1 MTVDNLAVLENIPG
15 IVFHVAVEH
24 DGDFRFLSMSHEGL
38 VAMGLSREEVVGALV
53 RNVIPPPS
61 CDVVLDHYRE
71 AIRSGQTVRWKE
83 ESVYPAGRK
92 VGEVAVTPLHDAS
105 GVVTHLIGLVHDITE
120 RERLEE
126 ALRRRE
132 ERLAFLV
139 RLNDA
144 LRPLSDPVEMQ
155 EVTARLLG
163 EHLGVNRVA
172 YSVIEGEHF
181 IVTTSYDHGVAPIR
195 GRQSLL
201 AFGATLLEAYRRGE
215 SVRAS
220 DVRTDP
226 RFTDAERANL
236 LAHGIVAFIRMMLQ
250 KEGHRVA
257 TFGVSSVTPR
267 DWTLDE
273 ITLLEETAER
283 MWAAAERARAEA
295 ALQERE
301 VRLRLALKA
310 SGAGSWARDVDGQ
323 HVYWD
328 EGMGRLYGV
337 APDEPVTFDAWL
349 SRVHEEDRSKVLDL
363 LDGLRHPTSDAWDM
377 TFRIVRPDGTV
388 AWIQSLGR
396 VERDPA
402 GEIARVTGLEL
413 DITARRRA
421 EEALQMRRDEE
432 HARELRLL
440 LETAAQGIVS
450 VDTQGQI
457 VTANRALE
465 AMFGWAPGELVGQSI
480 ERLVPSSVRHMHAR
494 HRTGYFATPYP
505 RLMGGGLDLMGE
517 RKDGS
522 LFPIEVSLNHV
533 ATPGGGHAIAFVTD
547 ITERRRA
554 ATEIHTRA
562 VELEHRTL
570 QLSRLASDLTLA
582 EQHAREQLAKTLHDG
597 LQQLLLISALN
608 LDQLV
613 KRDAQQGTTPT
624 ELLVQAK
631 SHVDEAIVA
640 ARSLSVELSP
650 PVLHSFGLPAA
661 LTWLAGWI
669 RTKYGLEVQVSAD
682 PLANSARKDV
692 RTLLF
697 ECVRELL
704 LNAVKHAQ
712 VDRVEVD
719 LAREPHDALRITVS
733 DQGIGFDPAE
743 LNERAKLGQ
752 VGWGL
757 FSIRERLTLL
767 DGRFE
772 IESAPGRGTRFRLI
786 AAQDAAQG
794 ADAVK
799 DSLTRV
805 ATRLAPHNAAGY
817 TPRPALR
824 ILIVDDHAGVRKAF
838 RQILEERA
846 QLHIVGEAT
855 NGLEAIAQAHALRP
869 DVILMD
875 VSMPQM
881 DGIEAT
887 TRLRAEL
894 PSIEI
899 LGMSMQPGAEVRQAI
914 GDAGASGFFVKD
926 LDTPRLIE
934 HLLVLHANIVL
945 PMSSPPTEQNLTLTP
960 NS

>member
-1 MTVDNLAVLENIPG
+1 MTADNLPVLENLPG
-15 IVFHVAVEH
+15 IVFHVAVER
-24 DGDFRFLSMSHEGL
+24 DGEFRFLSMSHEGL
-38 VAMGLSREEVVGALV
+38 VAMGLSREQVVGALV
-53 RNVIPPPS
+53 RNVIPSPS
-61 CDVVLDHYRE
+61 CDLVLDHYRE
-71 AIRSGQTVRWKE
+71 AIRSGHTVRWKE
-83 ESVYPAGRK
+83 VSVYPAGRR

-126 ALRRRE
+126 ALHRRE

-172 YSVIEGEHF
+172 YSVIEGDEF
-181 IVTTSYDHGVAPIR
+181 IVTTSYNHGVAPIR
-195 GRQSLL
+195 GRRSLL

-226 RFTDAERANL
+226 RFTEVERANL

-267 DWTLDE
+267 EWTLDE

-295 ALQERE
+295 TLQERE

-310 SGAGSWARDVDGQ
+310 SGAGSWARDIDGQ
-323 HVYWD
+323 HVDWD
-328 EGMGRLYGV
+328 EGMARLYGV
-337 APDEPVTFDAWL
+337 APDERVSFDAWL
-349 SRVHEEDRSKVLDL
+349 SRVHEEDRRQVLDQ
-363 LDGLRHPTSDAWDM
+363 LDGLRHPTRDAWDM

-388 AWIQSLGR
+388 AWIQSVGR
-396 VERDPA
+396 VERNSS
-402 GEIARVTGLEL
+402 GEIARLAGLEL
-413 DITARRRA
+413 DVTARRQT
-421 EEALQMRRDEE
+421 EEALQIRRDEE

-465 AMFGWAPGELVGQSI
+465 AMFGWAPGELIGQSI
-480 ERLVPSSVRHMHAR
+480 ERLVPSSVRHLHAQ
-494 HRTGYFATPYP
+494 HRTGYFTTPHP
-505 RLMGGGLDLMGE
+505 RLMAGGTDLMGE

-522 LFPIEVSLNHV
+522 FFPIEVSLNHV
-533 ATPGGGHAIAFVTD
+533 ATPLGGHAIAFVTD

-554 ATEIHTRA
+554 AGEIHARA
-562 VELEHRTL
+562 LELERRTA

-613 KRDAQQGTTPT
+613 KRDAQQGTTPA

-631 SHVDEAIVA
+631 RHVDEAIVA
-640 ARSLSVELSP
+640 ARSLNVELYP

-661 LTWLAGWI
+661 LTWLADWT

-682 PLANSARKDV
+682 PMANSSRKDV

-697 ECVRELL
+697 ESVRELL

-712 VDRVEVD
+712 VDRVNVD
-719 LAREPHDALRITVS
+719 LVRDPHDALCITVT

-743 LNERAKLGQ
+743 LDERAKLGQ

-757 FSIRERLTLL
+757 FSIRERLMLL
-767 DGRFE
+767 DGRFD

-786 AAQDAAQG
+786 APQGAAQDAV
-794 ADAVK
+794 AVK
-799 DSLTRV
+799 VSPTRV
-805 ATRLAPHNAAGY
+805 TTRLAPHKAASA
-817 TPRPALR
+817 TSRPALR
-824 ILIVDDHAGVRKAF
+824 ILIVDDHAGVRKVF
-838 RQILEERA
+838 RQILGERA
-846 QLHIVGEAT
+846 ELRVVGEAT

-887 TRLRAEL
+887 RRLRAEL
-894 PSIEI
+894 PSMEI
-899 LGMSMQPGAEVRQAI
+899 LGMSIQPGAEGQHAI
-914 GDAGASGFFVKD
+914 ERAGAASFFVKGP
-926 LDTPRLIE
+926 DTQRLID
-934 HLLVLHANIVL
+934 HLVALHANIVL
-945 PMSSPPTEQNLTLTP
+945 RMSSPLR
-960 NS
+960 